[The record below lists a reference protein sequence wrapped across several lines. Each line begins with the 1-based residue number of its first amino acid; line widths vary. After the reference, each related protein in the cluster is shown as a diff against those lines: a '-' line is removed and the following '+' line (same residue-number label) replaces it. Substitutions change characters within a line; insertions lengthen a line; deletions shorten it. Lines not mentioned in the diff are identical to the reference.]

1 MAPDDPPSIVVLAG
15 PNGAGKSTA
24 APLLLMGRLSV
35 SEFVNADDI
44 ARGLSGFT
52 PDAAAVAAGRIM
64 LKRIRELASQRSTF
78 AFETTLVSRHF
89 ATRISAMRASGYRFR
104 LIFLH
109 LPSADAAVQRVASRV
124 REGGHSIPEHVIRR
138 RYQRGLCNLF
148 SLYLPLADEWV
159 AYDNSDAQPAEI
171 ANSDGLALQ
180 PELWARLQEE
190 YGG

>member
-1 MAPDDPPSIVVLAG
+1 MSGDPPSVVVLAG

-24 APLLLMGRLSV
+24 APLLLMGQLSV

-78 AFETTLVSRHF
+78 AFETTLASRRF
-89 ATRISAMRASGYRFR
+89 APRIASMQLSGYRFR

-109 LPSADAAVQRVASRV
+109 LSSAGAAAQRVAGRV
-124 REGGHSIPEHVIRR
+124 REGGHDVPEHVIRR
-138 RYQRGLCNLF
+138 RYQRGLRNLF

-159 AYDNSDAQPAEI
+159 VYDNSDAQPSEI
-171 ANSDGLALQ
+171 ANSDGSAPR